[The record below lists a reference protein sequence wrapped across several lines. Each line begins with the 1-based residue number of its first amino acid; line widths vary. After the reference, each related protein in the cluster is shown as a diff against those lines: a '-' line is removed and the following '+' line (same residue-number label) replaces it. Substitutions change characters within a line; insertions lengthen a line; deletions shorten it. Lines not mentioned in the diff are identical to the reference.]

1 MSLAPERAASTPAE
15 DPVNSTV
22 TVTSGY
28 FSMKLSARAFPN
40 FSIEVEPDMEMDPD
54 NSAPAASVV
63 FSASAAVSFVVSAA
77 VVGAAVVGAA
87 VVSFV
92 LLPHPAI
99 IPAAMM
105 AAPVNMIIFLVF
117 IIIFLLLLSHFHF
130 FFSSLMYTKFLPRIQ
145 SFKNHDPVTCL

>member
-40 FSIEVEPDMEMDPD
+40 FSMEVEPDMEMEPD

-63 FSASAAVSFVVSAA
+63 FSVSAAVSFVVSA
-77 VVGAAVVGAA
+77 VVVGAA

-92 LLPHPAI
+92 SLPHPAI

>member
-1 MSLAPERAASTPAE
+1 
-15 DPVNSTV
+15 
-22 TVTSGY
+22 
-28 FSMKLSARAFPN
+28 MKLSARAFPN
-40 FSIEVEPDMEMDPD
+40 FSMEVEPDMEMEPD

-63 FSASAAVSFVVSAA
+63 FSVSAAVSFVVSAA
-77 VVGAAVVGAA
+77 VVGAAVV
-87 VVSFV
+87 SFV
-92 LLPHPAI
+92 SLPHPAI